1 MRPAPVNALATPA
14 PRATRWLAA
23 ASALAVVWSPR
34 IGWACSVCTAGRDEA
49 NRVAFIATTAFLT
62 FLPLLMIGG
71 VVWWLCV
78 RVRRHGDIA
87 DAAARPQRAPAA
99 ARTAQA

>member
-1 MRPAPVNALATPA
+1 VNALVTPA
-14 PRATRWLAA
+14 PRAARWLAA
-23 ASALAVVWSPR
+23 ASALAIVWSPR

-71 VVWWLCV
+71 VVWWLRK
-78 RVRRHGDIA
+78 RVHQLARASAGDRAASHRRRTA
-87 DAAARPQRAPAA
+87 APARA
-99 ARTAQA
+99 A

>member
-1 MRPAPVNALATPA
+1 
-14 PRATRWLAA
+14 
-23 ASALAVVWSPR
+23 
-34 IGWACSVCTAGRDEA
+34 
-49 NRVAFIATTAFLT
+49 VAFIATTAFLT

-78 RVRRHGDIA
+78 RVRRHGDSA
-87 DAAARPQRAPAA
+87 DTAVRPQRAPAA